1 MKLYIFLICSNFFLG
16 SLEILKNYYK
26 KKDFKIVQYF
36 YITLFFIMIAFNRDD
51 NDYRNYYS
59 FFYYGKN
66 ELDIGYR
73 YLNLFLKKIGLN
85 FSCIFIIIAIL
96 AVYVIFYKYK
106 LNYKISF
113 ICMYSLYALSYDI
126 NQLRNFI
133 CILLIILGIYYLNKG
148 KKKQYLIFNFI
159 AIFFHKIAFLYF
171 LYYFLQKLS
180 LKKYVLIIFFMF
192 IGSFC
197 GVFIFK
203 EICYLLFPIKAN
215 LYFSLKPNL
224 GAFLYF
230 ILFFIDILFIIL
242 SLNMNKKS
250 IYILKKNETYIKFI
264 LFIIP
269 FLITSFLNLELIS
282 RLYRN
287 IYFIKCFL
295 FFKLIEN
302 TENIKN
308 RIMFYIMV
316 NLPYILLTVLTYI
329 ISYEKDFQVLLQISN
344 IKFIFE

>member
-1 MKLYIFLICSNFFLG
+1 
-16 SLEILKNYYK
+16 
-26 KKDFKIVQYF
+26 
-36 YITLFFIMIAFNRDD
+36 
-51 NDYRNYYS
+51 
-59 FFYYGKN
+59 
-66 ELDIGYR
+66 
-73 YLNLFLKKIGLN
+73 
-85 FSCIFIIIAIL
+85 
-96 AVYVIFYKYK
+96 
-106 LNYKISF
+106 
-113 ICMYSLYALSYDI
+113 
-126 NQLRNFI
+126 
-133 CILLIILGIYYLNKG
+133 
-148 KKKQYLIFNFI
+148 
-159 AIFFHKIAFLYF
+159 
-171 LYYFLQKLS
+171 
-180 LKKYVLIIFFMF
+180 
-192 IGSFC
+192 
-197 GVFIFK
+197 
-203 EICYLLFPIKAN
+203 
-215 LYFSLKPNL
+215 
-224 GAFLYF
+224 
-230 ILFFIDILFIIL
+230 
-242 SLNMNKKS
+242 MNKKS